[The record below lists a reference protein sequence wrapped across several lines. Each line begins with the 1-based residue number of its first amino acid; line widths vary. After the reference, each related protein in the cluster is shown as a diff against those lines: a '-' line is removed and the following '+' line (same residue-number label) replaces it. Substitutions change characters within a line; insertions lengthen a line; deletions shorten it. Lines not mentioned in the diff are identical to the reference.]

1 MYGMEQVLGDTW
13 MLETPNSCIPV
24 FRLGPKQ
31 LILMDSGQSGDDL
44 KELLAFLH
52 REQLMVRAVLTS
64 HAHIDHTGGHRALRE
79 LYGAELIASV
89 FNAAVLENSLGL
101 RAYFYEDTY
110 HEALRHH
117 EQMGARVDRLILPGQ
132 RSICIDG
139 AAFQILDLPG
149 HSPEHL
155 GFVTPDGIAY
165 LADLLLS
172 RDQFPT
178 AKLPYT
184 TCCELDFS
192 SKRRAMNMD
201 YPGYLLAHRGYEV
214 QISELAAENLSL
226 WEEKLRLI
234 LSQLE
239 EERTLAACIAAV
251 AKELHLGG
259 KSRFVRMA
267 VGRSVR
273 AMVQYLV
280 DCGLVCRQTRDWV
293 DYYRRV

>member
-1 MYGMEQVLGDTW
+1 
-13 MLETPNSCIPV
+13 
-24 FRLGPKQ
+24 
-31 LILMDSGQSGDDL
+31 
-44 KELLAFLH
+44 
-52 REQLMVRAVLTS
+52 
-64 HAHIDHTGGHRALRE
+64 
-79 LYGAELIASV
+79 
-89 FNAAVLENSLGL
+89 
-101 RAYFYEDTY
+101 
-110 HEALRHH
+110 
-117 EQMGARVDRLILPGQ
+117 
-132 RSICIDG
+132 
-139 AAFQILDLPG
+139 
-149 HSPEHL
+149 
-155 GFVTPDGIAY
+155 
-165 LADLLLS
+165 
-172 RDQFPT
+172 
-178 AKLPYT
+178 
-184 TCCELDFS
+184 
-192 SKRRAMNMD
+192 MNMD